1 MSRKV
6 RRVPVTLDPKGI
18 TELSDEEIR
27 IILRGADDLIFSGGR
42 GLLAKVLKGSRQKAV
57 LEHELDRS
65 PAYGV
70 LSKLSLDDITARID
84 WLIIN
89 GYFHIEYD
97 YRLPLLVYGERGWAI
112 ERETYAD
119 ELLERLDGLIA
130 DADNDATADLSW
142 LTERNPD
149 VLRLMIK
156 RIEDSKDS
164 KYLPVLQRWKKS
176 VSKRMGHH
184 INVAVRALRE
194 ANGKN

>member
-6 RRVPVTLDPKGI
+6 RRVPVTLDPKDI
-18 TELSDEEIR
+18 KQLSDEEIR

-65 PAYGV
+65 PAYGA
-70 LSKLSLDDITARID
+70 LSKLSLDDISARID

-89 GYFHIEYD
+89 GYFRIEYD
-97 YRLPLLVYGERGWAI
+97 YRLPLLVYGERGWVI

-130 DADNDATADLSW
+130 DADNGAPADLSW

-149 VLRLMIK
+149 VLRLMIT

-164 KYLPVLQRWKKS
+164 KYLSVLQRWKKS
-176 VSKRMGHH
+176 ASRRMGNH
-184 INVAVRALRE
+184 IRVAVRALRA
-194 ANGKN
+194 ANAQD